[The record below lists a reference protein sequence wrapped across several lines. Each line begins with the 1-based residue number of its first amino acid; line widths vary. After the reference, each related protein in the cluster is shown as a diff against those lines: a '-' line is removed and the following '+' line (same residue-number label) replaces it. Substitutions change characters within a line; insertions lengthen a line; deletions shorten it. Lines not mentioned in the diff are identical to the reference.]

1 MNASTTILSSAG
13 PRETVEQ
20 CAIVVTM
27 VCVFKVAKRP
37 YREATEACSPLA
49 AMVRNGFERGLS

>member
-1 MNASTTILSSAG
+1 MNSSTSHLSSAG

-20 CAIVVTM
+20 CAIMAVM

-37 YREATEACSPLA
+37 YREAAEAGLLLA
-49 AMVRNGFERGLS
+49 SMVRNGFEWGLS